1 MSPGCEHVQVY
12 CHLLIQY
19 QNIISLKGVETDISI
34 RICYPDFRY
43 NWERFYKHK
52 REIYLFLAS
61 STLRIGGLKT
71 LHEK

>member
-34 RICYPDFRY
+34 RICYPDFIY

-52 REIYLFLAS
+52 REIYLLFGQLDFENW
-61 STLRIGGLKT
+61 RIENT
-71 LHEK
+71 A